1 MKGQMASPADGSW
14 AECEIRLAVS
24 FGCGVHLNSSGPV
37 QFAAVQPPALPSS
50 LVWLRFRT
58 TTGAVLPADS
68 SHGRRNSVG
77 SAVLISGATRWMRIA
92 RAPSLRVLCACCPV
106 SPAPRRPLVACCL
119 ATASWRPASRS
130 MVSTTTGPPFPVACT
145 RRSSTPASSP
155 APASTLP
162 TRVDSPRP
170 HLPSPPELTLPARA
184 LLPDLVVPP
193 HPS

>member
-106 SPAPRRPLVACCL
+106 SPRPGAPSWHVASQRHPGDLRPAPWRRPRREPPSPWRVRAAPLRPRRP
-119 ATASWRPASRS
+119 
-130 MVSTTTGPPFPVACT
+130 
-145 RRSSTPASSP
+145 
-155 APASTLP
+155 
-162 TRVDSPRP
+162 PRP
-170 HLPSPPELTLPARA
+170 RRPSPPELTLHARIF
-184 LLPDLVVPP
+184 PP